1 MRTHRVPVPCL
12 VRTFSARPFGRRRL
26 GWGIPRPGLGDRGFP
41 RPFARLHDGVLE
53 AVQSHPDGLA
63 EAEDAP
69 SGTSGSSVPRN
80 TNRSKPDSMKL
91 IRGA

>member
-1 MRTHRVPVPCL
+1 
-12 VRTFSARPFGRRRL
+12 
-26 GWGIPRPGLGDRGFP
+26 
-41 RPFARLHDGVLE
+41 
-53 AVQSHPDGLA
+53 VQSHPDGLA

-69 SGTSGSSVPRN
+69 SGTIGSSVPRN